1 MFNGIKKSAM
11 ALTAVMAATLPFAA
25 NAADP
30 EAGKQK
36 ATTVCAA
43 CHGATG
49 KAPIPIYPNLAGQ
62 NEDYLVYFMKA
73 YRNKERTG
81 GQALVM
87 QGQVFALSEDD
98 IANLAA
104 YYYIQTP

>member
-62 NEDYLVYFMKA
+62 NEAYLVSSMKA

-81 GQALVM
+81 GQAVVM
-87 QGQVFALSEDD
+87 QGQAAALSDED

-104 YYYIQTP
+104 YYSKQTP